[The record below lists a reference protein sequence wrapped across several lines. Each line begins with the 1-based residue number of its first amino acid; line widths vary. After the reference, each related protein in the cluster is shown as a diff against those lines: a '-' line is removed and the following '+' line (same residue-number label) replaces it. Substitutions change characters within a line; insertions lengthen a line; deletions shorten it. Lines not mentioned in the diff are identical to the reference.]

1 MYLIAPDAERNV
13 AVYLEFPESA
23 REHDRATDNTNE
35 HNHPTTTQQPPQKQI
50 MAGLVLVTALAGAA
64 FFLAQHSWFQSMSM
78 GPLTLAIVLGI
89 VIGNTVLRSQ
99 PAILVDGVLLAKG
112 PLLRLGIILYGFG
125 ITFQQISAVGANGVL
140 LDAVMIASTFM
151 LAQLV
156 GRRWMKMEKET
167 TILIGAG
174 ASICG
179 AAAVLATE
187 PVVKGRSDQVSVA
200 VATVVIF
207 GTISMFL
214 YPLVYPLLAMTE
226 HQFGIYV
233 GSTVH
238 EVAQV
243 VAAGQAIGTEAANS
257 AIIEKMVRVMMLA
270 PFLLILANVRLPSS
284 HNTNAGAAKKEKQK
298 LVIPW
303 FAVLFLVAAAV
314 NSVIAMPAIASDA
327 IRHIDL
333 FLLSMAMTAL
343 GLSTQ
348 ISAVRRAGLR
358 PLVLAGCLF
367 AFLSLGGYVLNRLFI
382 G

>member
-1 MYLIAPDAERNV
+1 MNTTEQQ
-13 AVYLEFPESA
+13 
-23 REHDRATDNTNE
+23 ATLTD
-35 HNHPTTTQQPPQKQI
+35 TTTQQPPQKQI

-64 FFLAQHSWFQSMSM
+64 FFLAQQSWFQSMSM

-99 PAILVDGVLLAKG
+99 PAILADGVLLAKG

-151 LAQLV
+151 LAQLI

-167 TILIGAG
+167 TVLIGAG

-214 YPLVYPLLAMTE
+214 YPLVYPLLGMTE

-270 PFLLILANVRLPSS
+270 PFLLILANVRLPSR
-284 HNTNAGAAKKEKQK
+284 NANAGAAKKEKQK

-314 NSVIAMPAIASDA
+314 NSVIAMPAMASDA

-348 ISAVRRAGLR
+348 ISAVRRAGVR
-358 PLVLAGCLF
+358 PLMLAGCLF
-367 AFLSLGGYVLNRLFI
+367 AFLTLGGYVLNRLFI

>member
-1 MYLIAPDAERNV
+1 MNTAEQHT
-13 AVYLEFPESA
+13 AL
-23 REHDRATDNTNE
+23 TDTKDI
-35 HNHPTTTQQPPQKQI
+35 TTGTPKKQI
-50 MAGLVLVTALAGAA
+50 VPGLALVALMAGAA
-64 FFLAQHSWFQSMSM
+64 FVLAQQSWFQSMSM

-89 VIGNTVLRSQ
+89 VAGNTVLRNQS
-99 PAILVDGVLLAKG
+99 AILADGIFLAKG
-112 PLLRLGIILYGFG
+112 SLLRLGIILYGFG
-125 ITFQQISAVGANGVL
+125 ITFQQVSAVGANGVL
-140 LDAVMIASTFM
+140 LDAIMIASTFA
-151 LAQLV
+151 LAQLI

-167 TILIGAG
+167 AILIGAG

-214 YPLVYPLLAMTE
+214 YPLMYPLLGMTE
-226 HQFGIYV
+226 HQYGIYV
-233 GSTVH
+233 GSTIH

-243 VAAGQAIGTEAANS
+243 VAAGQAISTEAANS

-270 PFLLILANVRLPSS
+270 PFLLILANIRLPNRSI
-284 HNTNAGAAKKEKQK
+284 NAGLGKKERQK

-314 NSVIAMPAIASDA
+314 NSVIAMPAMATNA
-327 IRHIDL
+327 IRHVDL
-333 FLLSMAMTAL
+333 FLLTMAMTAL

-348 ISAVRRAGLR
+348 MSAIRRAGLR
-358 PLVLAGCLF
+358 PLILAGCLF
-367 AFLSLGGYVLNRLFI
+367 AFLTIGGYILNRLLI

>member
-1 MYLIAPDAERNV
+1 MNTAEQQTV
-13 AVYLEFPESA
+13 I
-23 REHDRATDNTNE
+23 TDI
-35 HNHPTTTQQPPQKQI
+35 TTKLPKKQI
-50 MAGLVLVTALAGAA
+50 VPGLALVAALAGAA
-64 FFLAQHSWFQSMSM
+64 FVLAQQPWFQNMSM
-78 GPLTLAIVLGI
+78 GPLTLAIILGI
-89 VIGNTVLRSQ
+89 VAGNTVLRNQ
-99 PAILVDGVLLAKG
+99 PAILADGVFLAKG

-125 ITFQQISAVGANGVL
+125 ITFQQISAVGVNGVL
-140 LDAVMIASTFM
+140 LDAIMIASTFA
-151 LAQLV
+151 LAQLI
-156 GRRWMKMEKET
+156 GRRWMNMEKET
-167 TILIGAG
+167 AILIGAG

-214 YPLVYPLLAMTE
+214 YPLMYPLLGMTE

-243 VAAGQAIGTEAANS
+243 VAAGQAISTEAASS

-270 PFLLILANVRLPSS
+270 PFLLVLANVRLP
-284 HNTNAGAAKKEKQK
+284 NRKAKANPDKKQRQK

-303 FAVLFLVAAAV
+303 FAILFLVAAAV
-314 NSVIAMPAIASDA
+314 NSVIAMPAMATDT
-327 IRHIDL
+327 IRHVDL

-348 ISAVRRAGLR
+348 VSAIRRAGLR
-358 PLVLAGCLF
+358 PLILAGCLF
-367 AFLSLGGYVLNRLFI
+367 AFLTLGGYLLNRLLI

>member
-1 MYLIAPDAERNV
+1 VNTAEQHT
-13 AVYLEFPESA
+13 AL
-23 REHDRATDNTNE
+23 TD
-35 HNHPTTTQQPPQKQI
+35 TTDITTETSKKQI
-50 MAGLVLVTALAGAA
+50 VPGLALVAALAGAA
-64 FFLAQHSWFQSMSM
+64 FVLAQQSWFQSMSM

-89 VIGNTVLRSQ
+89 VAGNTVLRNQ
-99 PAILVDGVLLAKG
+99 PAILADGIFLAKG
-112 PLLRLGIILYGFG
+112 SLLRLGIILYGFG

-140 LDAVMIASTFM
+140 LDAIMIASTFA
-151 LAQLV
+151 LAQLI

-167 TILIGAG
+167 AILIGAG

-214 YPLVYPLLAMTE
+214 YPLMYPLLGMTE

-243 VAAGQAIGTEAANS
+243 VAAGQAISTEAANS

-270 PFLLILANVRLPSS
+270 PFLLILANVRLP
-284 HNTNAGAAKKEKQK
+284 NRKTNAGAGADKKQRQK

-314 NSVIAMPAIASDA
+314 NSVIAMPAIATNA
-327 IRHIDL
+327 IRHVDL
-333 FLLSMAMTAL
+333 FLLSMAMTSL

-348 ISAVRRAGLR
+348 MSAIRRAGLR
-358 PLVLAGCLF
+358 PLILAGCLF
-367 AFLSLGGYVLNRLFI
+367 AFLTVGGYVLNRLLI

>member
-1 MYLIAPDAERNV
+1 MNTAEQQAAIKDTRNI
-13 AVYLEFPESA
+13 
-23 REHDRATDNTNE
+23 
-35 HNHPTTTQQPPQKQI
+35 TTEPPKKQI
-50 MAGLVLVTALAGAA
+50 VPGIALVAALAGAA
-64 FFLAQHSWFQSMSM
+64 FILAQQAWFQSMSM
-78 GPLTLAIVLGI
+78 GPLTLAIVIGI
-89 VIGNTVLRSQ
+89 VAGNTVLRNQ
-99 PAILVDGVLLAKG
+99 PAMLADGILLAKG

-140 LDAVMIASTFM
+140 LDAIMIASTFG
-151 LAQLV
+151 LAQLI
-156 GRRWMKMEKET
+156 GQRWMKMEKET
-167 TILIGAG
+167 AILIGAG

-214 YPLVYPLLAMTE
+214 YPLVYPLLGMTE

-243 VAAGQAIGTEAANS
+243 VAAGQAISTEAANS

-270 PFLLILANVRLPSS
+270 PFLLILANVRLPSRRANVDS
-284 HNTNAGAAKKEKQK
+284 AKKERQK

-314 NSVIAMPAIASDA
+314 NSVISMPAMATDV
-327 IRHIDL
+327 IRYADL

-348 ISAVRRAGLR
+348 MSAIRRAGIR
-358 PLVLAGCLF
+358 PLILAGCLF
-367 AFLSLGGYVLNRLFI
+367 TFLTVGGYILNRLLI

>member
-1 MYLIAPDAERNV
+1 VNTAKQHAAI
-13 AVYLEFPESA
+13 
-23 REHDRATDNTNE
+23 TD
-35 HNHPTTTQQPPQKQI
+35 TTDITTEIPKKQI
-50 MAGLVLVTALAGAA
+50 VPGLALAAALAGAA
-64 FFLAQHSWFQSMSM
+64 FVLAQQSWFQSMSM

-89 VIGNTVLRSQ
+89 VVGNTVLRNQ
-99 PAILVDGVLLAKG
+99 PATLADGLLLAKG

-140 LDAVMIASTFM
+140 VDAIMIASTFA
-151 LAQLV
+151 LAQLI

-167 TILIGAG
+167 VILIGAG

-179 AAAVLATE
+179 AAAVLATN
-187 PVVKGRSDQVSVA
+187 PVVKGRSDQVSIA
-200 VATVVIF
+200 IATVVIF

-214 YPLVYPLLAMTE
+214 YPLMYPLLGMTE
-226 HQFGIYV
+226 HQYGIYV

-243 VAAGQAIGTEAANS
+243 VAAGQAISTEAANS

-270 PFLLILANVRLPSS
+270 PFLLILANVRLPNRKT
-284 HNTNAGAAKKEKQK
+284 HAGVGKEERPK
-298 LVIPW
+298 LIIPW
-303 FAVLFLVAAAV
+303 FAALFLVVAAV
-314 NSVIAMPAIASDA
+314 NSVVAVPAVATDA

-348 ISAVRRAGLR
+348 VSAIRRAGLR
-358 PLVLAGCLF
+358 PLILAACLF
-367 AFLSLGGYVLNRLFI
+367 AFLTVGGYILNRLLI